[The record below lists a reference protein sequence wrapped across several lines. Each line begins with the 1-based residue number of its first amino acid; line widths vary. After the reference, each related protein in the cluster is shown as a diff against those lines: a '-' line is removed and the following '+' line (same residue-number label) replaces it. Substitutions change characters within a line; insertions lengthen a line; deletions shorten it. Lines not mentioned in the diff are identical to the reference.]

1 MSSLLYIVVCYDII
15 DDKTRYKIAKIM
27 ESYGVRVQ
35 KSVFDCRIT
44 YRQYLIMKRKLEKII
59 DHEIDSIRYYS
70 LCGKC
75 HANIQIS
82 GISSKTEYD
91 DIIIV

>member
-1 MSSLLYIVVCYDII
+1 
-15 DDKTRYKIAKIM
+15 M